1 MIEGVNKDGVR
12 CWTPKDANDSAL
24 LRAAEGVTF
33 GGTTFPSGWRSPKG
47 KQTAQSGVLVEVQ
60 S

>member
-12 CWTPKDANDSAL
+12 CWTPQDARDLDL
-24 LRAAEGVTF
+24 LRATEGATF
-33 GGTTFPSGWRSPKG
+33 SATTFPSGWKSPKDWHVSQG
-47 KQTAQSGVLVEVQ
+47 GVLVEVQ